1 MKESIIIDL
10 FEKDGAESVALI
22 DEQGFL
28 VFSRGKSAEQVL
40 SPLIQFNNDL
50 GHGGM
55 TTLVSENR
63 HLIAVKLP
71 NESLLALSYTESA
84 KTGYFRMK
92 IKEAAE
98 YLSKLSI

>member
-22 DEQGFL
+22 DGQGFL

-50 GHGGM
+50 GNGGM
-55 TTLVSENR
+55 TTLVSENK

-71 NESLLALSYTESA
+71 DESLLALSYTESA

-98 YLSKLSI
+98 YLRRLSI

>member
-50 GHGGM
+50 RNGGM
-55 TTLVSENR
+55 TTLVSENK

-71 NESLLALSYTESA
+71 NECILALSYTESA

>member
-28 VFSRGKSAEQVL
+28 VFSRGKDAERIL
-40 SPLIQFNNDL
+40 SPLIQFNIDL
-50 GHGGM
+50 GNGGM
-55 TTLVSENR
+55 TTLVSENK
-63 HLIAVKLP
+63 HLIAIKLP
-71 NESLLALSYTESA
+71 NENLLALSYTESA

-92 IKEAAE
+92 IKAAAE
-98 YLSKLSI
+98 YLGKLSI

>member
-50 GHGGM
+50 GNGGM
-55 TTLVSENR
+55 TTLVSENK

-71 NESLLALSYTESA
+71 DESLLALSYTESA

-98 YLSKLSI
+98 YLSRLSI

>member
-28 VFSRGKSAEQVL
+28 VFFRGKSAEQVL

-50 GHGGM
+50 GKGGM
-55 TTLVSENR
+55 VTLVTENK

-92 IKEAAE
+92 IKAAAG
-98 YLSKLSI
+98 YLGKLSI